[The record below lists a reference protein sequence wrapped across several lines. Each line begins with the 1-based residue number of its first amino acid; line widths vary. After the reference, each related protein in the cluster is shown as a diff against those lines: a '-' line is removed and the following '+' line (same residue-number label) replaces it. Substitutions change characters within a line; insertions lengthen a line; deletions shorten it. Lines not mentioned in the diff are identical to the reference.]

1 MPIQPARLYTAAGE
15 ATLAGTGS
23 PIPLDRLVP
32 PEAAGGLREP
42 WEVEIGF
49 GKGRYLFERCRNDP
63 GRRFLGIEIAGQ
75 YLREWVRKSRKEGL
89 SNFLALH
96 GDALALL
103 ATSLP
108 AGMAE
113 GVHIYFPD
121 PWWKTKHKKRRL
133 LDPETV
139 DLVLRL
145 LAPAGKLSFATDFL
159 EYGHKVAAVL
169 SGVPGLQIRR
179 IEEWPEGPRT
189 HYEAKFVAEG
199 RPILRLEAW
208 FAEGAGPGL
217 HPLGERGVVAAVRG
231 HVWPEDEPGGS
242 GDEDLQEGE
251 TDE

>member
-1 MPIQPARLYTAAGE
+1 MPIQPARLLTAAGDS
-15 ATLAGTGS
+15 TLAQSGS

-32 PEAAGGLREP
+32 SAGTP

-49 GKGRYLFERCRNDP
+49 GKGRYLFERCRAEP

-75 YLREWVRKSRKEGL
+75 YLREWVRRSRRQGL
-89 SNFLALH
+89 KNFLVLH

-108 AGMAE
+108 SGFAE
-113 GVHIYFPD
+113 VVHIYFPD
-121 PWWKTKHKKRRL
+121 PWWKTRHKKRRL

-145 LAPAGKLSFATDFL
+145 LAPGGKLSFATDFL
-159 EYGHKVAAVL
+159 EYGEKVIKIL

-179 IEEWPEGPRT
+179 IAEWPEGPRT

-199 RPILRLEAW
+199 RPIVRLEAW
-208 FAEGAGPGL
+208 FAEGAKAGL
-217 HPLGERGVVAAVRG
+217 HPLGERGLVAAVRG
-231 HVWPEDEPGGS
+231 FGGDEGDDREIENGGS
-242 GDEDLQEGE
+242 DE
-251 TDE
+251 

>member
-1 MPIQPARLYTAAGE
+1 MPIQPARLHTAAGDS
-15 ATLAGTGS
+15 TLAQCGA

-32 PEAAGGLREP
+32 PETAGVP

-49 GKGRYLFERCRNDP
+49 GKGRYLFERCRTEP

-75 YLREWVRKSRKEGL
+75 YLREWVRKSRKQGL
-89 SNFLALH
+89 KNFLVLH

-108 AGMAE
+108 TGFAE
-113 GVHIYFPD
+113 VVHIYFPD

-145 LAPAGKLSFATDFL
+145 LAPGGRLSFATDFL
-159 EYGHKVAAVL
+159 EYGEKVAKIL
-169 SGVPGLQIRR
+169 SGVPGLEIRR
-179 IEEWPEGPRT
+179 IAEWPEGPRT

-199 RPILRLEAW
+199 RPIVRLEAW
-208 FAEGAGPGL
+208 FAEGARAGV
-217 HPLGERGVVAAVRG
+217 HPLGERGLLAAVRG
-231 HVWPEDEPGGS
+231 FGGEENEEDDPEVEAEGNDE
-242 GDEDLQEGE
+242 
-251 TDE
+251 

>member
-1 MPIQPARLYTAAGE
+1 MPIQPARLHTAAGDT
-15 ATLAGTGS
+15 TLAATGS

-32 PEAAGGLREP
+32 PGAAGAP

-49 GKGRYLFERCRNDP
+49 GKGRYLFERCGHEP

-75 YLREWVRKSRKEGL
+75 YLRDWVRKSRRAGFQ
-89 SNFLALH
+89 NFLALH

-108 AGMAE
+108 PGFAE
-113 GVHIYFPD
+113 VVHIYFPD

-145 LAPAGKLSFATDFL
+145 LAPGGRLLFATDFL
-159 EYGHKVAAVL
+159 EYGEKVVRIL
-169 SGVPGLQIRR
+169 SGVPGLELRR
-179 IEEWPEGPRT
+179 LGEWPEGPRT

-199 RPILRLEAW
+199 RPIVRLEAW
-208 FAEGAGPGL
+208 FAEGAGPTL
-217 HPLGERGVVAAVRG
+217 HPLGERGVVLALRDSEADLDSDPD
-231 HVWPEDEPGGS
+231 PESIPESTPDCA
-242 GDEDLQEGE
+242 D
-251 TDE
+251 